1 MRIRHIITF
10 SVLLILEIIIGKWA
24 TGFIRG
30 YVGDI
35 LVIPTVYF
43 LLRAVIFAKD
53 SIFAVYVLPFICY
66 FLGWMAEVLQAM
78 DITGILGIEKDSPP
92 GILLGGSY
100 DLRDGLAYLAGLYLT
115 GILLMFIRD
124 KSAENK
130 DKSEGW
136 YPLRVFIHWTW
147 GYLQTIAG
155 FFLYLAY
162 IRYPHRYYHGVVR
175 TAWDKNSALSM
186 GMFIFTPFETAEDEG
201 RQEYCEKVAVHEFGH
216 TFQALLL
223 GPLYPFII
231 GIPSLSW
238 GNIPYFQKM
247 RNEKNIP
254 YTWLF
259 CEKWASFW
267 GEKAL
272 KEKAI
277 WD

>member
-1 MRIRHIITF
+1 MRVRHLITF
-10 SVLLILEIIIGKWA
+10 SILLILEIIIGKWA
-24 TGFIRG
+24 TGFVRG
-30 YVGDI
+30 YLGDV
-35 LVIPTVYF
+35 LVIPTIYF
-43 LLRAVIFAKD
+43 LLRTVISKD
-53 SIFAVYVLPFICY
+53 SIFSVYVLPFICY
-66 FLGWMAEVLQAM
+66 FMGWMAEVLQAM
-78 DITGILGIEKDSPP
+78 DITGILGIRKDSLP
-92 GILLGGSY
+92 GIMLGGSY
-100 DLRDGLAYLAGLYLT
+100 DLRDGLAYLAGLYLI
-115 GILLMFIRD
+115 GILLIFIRD
-124 KSAENK
+124 NKSSENAE
-130 DKSEGW
+130 DESL

-155 FFLYLAY
+155 FFLYLMY

-175 TAWDKNSALSM
+175 TAWDKNGGLSM
-186 GMFIFTPFETAEDEG
+186 GMFIFTPYETEGDES

-238 GNIPYFQKM
+238 GNIPYFQKI
-247 RNEKNIP
+247 RNEKQLP

-259 CEKWASFW
+259 CEKWASFR
-267 GEKAL
+267 GEKAT